1 MDKPDIEVPFYGK
14 QFFMLPFKK
23 GTRILLRKTVDRCAN
38 FNSLRLPQRESQVR
52 IVSYKG
58 GILMLAVT
66 VPKEIEQK
74 VSIKV
79 TEGFLL
85 VSCSSYKDEK
95 YLSYYAS
102 LSLNYLLCNG
112 DSADFKDYY

>member
-1 MDKPDIEVPFYGK
+1 MDKLNIEVPFYGK

-38 FNSLRLPQRESQVR
+38 YDSLKLPQRENQVR
-52 IVSYKG
+52 IISYKG
-58 GILMLAVT
+58 GILLLAVT
-66 VPKEIEQK
+66 VPKEIEQR

-85 VSCSSYKDEK
+85 VSCSSHRGEK

>member
-1 MDKPDIEVPFYGK
+1 
-14 QFFMLPFKK
+14 MLPFKK

-38 FNSLRLPQRESQVR
+38 YGSLKLPQRENQVR

-58 GILMLAVT
+58 GILLLAVT
-66 VPKEIEQK
+66 VPQEIEQR

-79 TEGFLL
+79 TEDFLL
-85 VSCSSYKDEK
+85 VNCSSYKNEK

-102 LSLNYLLCNG
+102 LSLNYLLSNG